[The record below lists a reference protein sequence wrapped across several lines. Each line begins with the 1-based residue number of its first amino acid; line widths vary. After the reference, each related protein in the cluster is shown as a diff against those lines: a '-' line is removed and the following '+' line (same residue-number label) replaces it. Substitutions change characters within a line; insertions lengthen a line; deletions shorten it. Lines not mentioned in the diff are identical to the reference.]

1 MVKFIIR
8 RSIGL
13 LPLLLGV
20 VVISFL
26 LMRAAPGGPQ
36 VALAGI
42 KSLTDQDREA
52 WLRRWC
58 LQQINATDPLPVQ
71 LGKISLEF
79 GGWLGVINCDNE
91 GGQAFFSEQG
101 NLNFLPG
108 FLGGGDNGIIHG
120 DLGSSIKAG
129 RPVTEV
135 ISERIPATLILTT
148 TALILWVGIA
158 ILLGTYAAVHRYSL
172 FDQVVTFFAYVFYSL
187 PTFWLG
193 LMLIFFF
200 GVALGLV
207 PTGGIITTRDWPP
220 FNTPQYWEAFGQDP
234 LGAITDIGRH
244 LILPVATLVAVN
256 IAADSRFVRASMLE
270 SLGQDYVRTAKAK
283 GLPGRSV
290 IGKHAFRNAMLPV
303 VTNVALELPFLF
315 SGAIVTETIFTWPGM
330 GRLFIDSVGAR
341 DYFVLMGLLLVTSI
355 FILLANLLAD
365 VLYAVVD
372 PRIRYD

>member
-1 MVKFIIR
+1 MTKFIIR

-13 LPLLLGV
+13 LPLLFGV
-20 VVISFL
+20 VLISFL

-42 KSLTDQDREA
+42 KSLTQEDRDA

-58 LQQINATDPLPVQ
+58 LQPSNADAAWYEQMGSMAV
-71 LGKISLEF
+71 EF
-79 GGWLGVINCDNE
+79 GGWLGVLNCND
-91 GGQAFFSEQG
+91 GFSLISENG
-101 NLNFLPG
+101 NLNFLPT
-108 FLGGGDNGIIHG
+108 FMGGGDNGIIHG

-135 ISERIPATLILTT
+135 IAERIPATLILTT
-148 TALILWVGIA
+148 TALVLWVGIA

-172 FDQVVTFFAYVFYSL
+172 FDQLVTFFAYVFYSL

-234 LGAITDIGRH
+234 LGATTDIGRH
-244 LILPVATLVAVN
+244 LILPVLTLVAVN
-256 IAADSRFVRASMLE
+256 IAGDSRFVRASMLE
-270 SLGQDYVRTAKAK
+270 SLNQDYVRTAKAK

-290 IGKHAFRNAMLPV
+290 VGKHAFRNAMLPV

-341 DYFVLMGLLLVTSI
+341 DYFVLMGLLLVTSV

>member
-1 MVKFIIR
+1 MIKYTVR
-8 RSIGL
+8 RAIGL

-36 VALAGI
+36 QALAGI
-42 KSLTDQDREA
+42 KSLSEADRDA

-58 LQQINATDPLPVQ
+58 LQEEVSIGNIL
-71 LGKISLEF
+71 LEF
-79 GGWLGVINCDNE
+79 GGWIGVLNCATDE
-91 GGQAFFSEQG
+91 FPDIFLSENG
-101 NLNFLPG
+101 VPNFLPA

-120 DLGSSIKAG
+120 DLGLSIKAA
-129 RPVTEV
+129 RPVTDL
-135 ISERIPATLILTT
+135 IAERIPATLILTT
-148 TALILWVGIA
+148 TALVLWVGIA
-158 ILLGTYAAVHRYSL
+158 ILIGTYAAVHRYSL
-172 FDQVVTFFAYVFYSL
+172 FDQVMTFFAYVFYSL

-193 LMLIFFF
+193 LMLIFIF
-200 GVALGLV
+200 GVSLGLV
-207 PTGGIITTRDWPP
+207 PTGGIITTREWPP
-220 FNTPQYWEAFGQDP
+220 FNTPQYWEAFGLDP
-234 LGAITDIGRH
+234 AAAVVDIGRH
-244 LILPVATLVAVN
+244 LILPVVTLVAVN

-283 GLPGRSV
+283 GLPGRRV
-290 IGKHAFRNAMLPV
+290 VGKHAFRNALLPV
-303 VTNVALELPFLF
+303 VTNVALELPFLL

-341 DYFVLMGLLLVTSI
+341 DYFVLMGLLLVTSV
-355 FILLANLLAD
+355 FVLLANLLAD

>member
-1 MVKFIIR
+1 MIKFIIR
-8 RSIGL
+8 RAIGL
-13 LPLLLGV
+13 LPLLVGV
-20 VVISFL
+20 VIISFL

-36 VALAGI
+36 GALAGI
-42 KSLTDQDREA
+42 KSLTQEDRDA
-52 WLRRWC
+52 WLRKWC
-58 LQQINATDPLPVQ
+58 LQPTSSEDPLYVQ
-71 LGKISLEF
+71 WGNMLIEF
-79 GGWLGVINCDNE
+79 GGWLGVLNCGNT
-91 GGQAFFSEQG
+91 GVQAFISDQG
-101 NLNFLPG
+101 NLNFLPT
-108 FLGGGDNGIIHG
+108 FLGGGDNGILHG

-129 RPVTEV
+129 RPVTDV
-135 ISERIPATLILTT
+135 IAERIPATLILTT
-148 TALILWVGIA
+148 TALVLWVGIA
-158 ILLGTYAAVHRYSL
+158 ILIGTYAAVHRYSV
-172 FDQVVTFFAYVFYSL
+172 FDQTMTFFAYVFYAL

-193 LMLIFFF
+193 LMLIFIF

-220 FNTPQYWEAFGQDP
+220 FNTPQYWDAFGQDP
-234 LGAITDIGRH
+234 IGAIGDIGRH
-244 LILPVATLVAVN
+244 LILPVLTLVAVN

-283 GLPGRSV
+283 GLPGRTV
-290 IGKHAFRNAMLPV
+290 VGKHAFRNAMLPV

-355 FILLANLLAD
+355 FILLANLAAD
-365 VLYAVVD
+365 VIYAVVD